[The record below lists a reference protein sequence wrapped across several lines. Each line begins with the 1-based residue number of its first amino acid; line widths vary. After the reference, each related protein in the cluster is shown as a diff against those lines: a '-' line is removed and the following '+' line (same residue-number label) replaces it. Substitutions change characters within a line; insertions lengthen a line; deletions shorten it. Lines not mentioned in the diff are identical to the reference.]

1 MNFDNI
7 LIKQLEN
14 GRESMDN
21 ARTKI
26 AVLIGLLMLP
36 FASAQANDH
45 KPYEMPRTEVV
56 PIQESGT
63 NRQYELYI
71 KLPEDYA
78 ENTDARYPVIYTTDA
93 EVHMDMLS
101 GSTEFL
107 MPEVIVVGISYQKNH
122 ADERENASRFRD
134 YSFVKNNNAELQER
148 FQFGQASNH
157 LSFIRNQVI
166 KYVESN
172 YRADPDE
179 RSYFGYSMGGGF
191 GTFVLLS
198 EPDTFKNYILGSP
211 SRYQRAIDFFDDLEI
226 KTATQ
231 HKGQSA
237 NVFVSIGER
246 ENQMENMKTLTSL
259 LGRRAGSGVALA
271 DLEIIEN
278 SDHGTA
284 FPETVI
290 RSVKWLSRLN
300 TITKPYLGQKLPG
313 LVPEAFAPGLVS
325 TERWEYGGIFS
336 PDMKEFYLLKDDEKE
351 KTSFVIFQYENGQWR
366 ESVLSNRVGQ
376 PFISPDGKTMHLG
389 KRYKVRTQNGWS
401 EIKKL
406 GGEFEDIRI
415 MRLTASSKGTYFF
428 DEVGTDGDGRIR
440 YSRLVDGK
448 REAPRLVSEAINT
461 GTWLAHPFISP
472 DESYILWDGRKEGGF
487 GSSDIYVSFRQQ
499 DGSWGSAMNLGDKIN
514 TDAWEASASVTPDGE
529 YLFFH
534 RTVSEGNVDIFWV
547 DAQIVEDLRAK
558 Q

>member
-1 MNFDNI
+1 MDKI
-7 LIKQLEN
+7 L
-14 GRESMDN
+14 
-21 ARTKI
+21 TKI
-26 AVLIGLLMLP
+26 AVVICLLMLP
-36 FASAQANDH
+36 FASAQANER
-45 KPYEMPRTEVV
+45 KSYEMPRTEVI

-63 NRQYELYI
+63 DRQYELYI

-107 MPEVIVVGISYQKNH
+107 MPEVIVVGISWQKNLG
-122 ADERENASRFRD
+122 DERENASRFRD
-134 YSFVKNNNAELQER
+134 YSFVKHNNAELQER
-148 FQFGQASNH
+148 FHFGQASNH

-166 KYVESN
+166 KYVETN

-198 EPDTFKNYILGSP
+198 EPDTFKHYILGSP
-211 SRYQRAIDFFDDLEI
+211 SRYQRAIDFFDDLEA
-226 KTATQ
+226 KTAAQ

-259 LGRRAGSGVALA
+259 LKRRSGSGVALA
-271 DLEIIEN
+271 GLEIIED

-290 RSVKWLSRLN
+290 RSVKWLAKLN
-300 TITKPYLGQKLPG
+300 TVTKPYLGQKLPG
-313 LVPEAFAPGLVS
+313 LTPEAFAPGLIS
-325 TERWEYGGIFS
+325 TDRWEYGGGFS

-351 KTSFVIFQYENGQWR
+351 KTSFVVFQYESGEWR
-366 ESVLSNRVGQ
+366 ESVISQRVGQ

-389 KRYKVRTQNGWS
+389 KRYKERTETGWS
-401 EIKKL
+401 EIRNL
-406 GGEFEDIRI
+406 GGQFEDIRV
-415 MRLTASSKGTYFF
+415 MRLTASTEGTYYF
-428 DEVGTDGDGRIR
+428 DEVGTDGDGQIR

-448 REAPRLVSEAINT
+448 REDPRLASDTINT
-461 GTWLAHPFISP
+461 GTWLAHPFIAP
-472 DESYILWDGRKEGGF
+472 DESYILWDGRREGGF
-487 GSSDIYVSFRQQ
+487 GSSDIYLSFRQK
-499 DGSWGSAMNLGDKIN
+499 DGSWGDAINLGDKIN
-514 TDAWEASASVTPDGE
+514 TDAWEASASVTPDGK

-534 RTVSEGNVDIFWV
+534 RMVSEGNVDIFWV
-547 DAQIVEDLRAK
+547 DAQIVENLRA
-558 Q
+558 QQ